1 MGAGLL
7 TAGVT
12 MTVQISPLGLE
23 GPVLSGVRARL
34 QRDAWLYYAVLGYTV
49 LGMLFLL
56 VAGDLRGSSHAVYIL
71 PAIKG
76 FLIFMPLVALGY
88 DASRVVIRVDRR
100 RRLAFSRVLTPER
113 FAGLAAGILL
123 MAGLTVFQG
132 TFTTIKTA
140 LPQLWGGFPYD
151 RVQADIDSMLFFGT
165 DPWRVFHAFGGNW
178 VVRTIVEFNYN
189 VVWFAA
195 CYGALFFVATSPLA
209 DRIRTRYVAMFL
221 FTWIVCG
228 NILAG
233 IFLSAGPAFYGE
245 VTGDHLRFADQL
257 AFLAESQ
264 WRNSAASYQSY
275 LWSLHDSGRLG
286 IGGGISAFPSV
297 HVALVTMNALF
308 VLEISRRWG
317 LVAFAYV
324 AFILFSSVY
333 LGWHYAIDGLASIIV
348 VTAGHLVMRRLL
360 RGPGAAP
367 EPRARTV

>member
-1 MGAGLL
+1 VGAGFSI
-7 TAGVT
+7 AGVT
-12 MTVQISPLGLE
+12 MTSQILRLGLE
-23 GPVLSGVRARL
+23 SPVLSGVRARL

-49 LGMLFLL
+49 VGMLFLL
-56 VAGDLRGSSHAVYIL
+56 AAGDLRGSSHAVYIL

-88 DASRVVIRVDRR
+88 DASRVVLRVDQR

-113 FAGLAAGILL
+113 FASLAAGIIL

-140 LPQLWGGFPYD
+140 LPQLSGGFPYD
-151 RVQADIDSMLFFGT
+151 RVQADIDAMLFFGT
-165 DPWRVFHAFGGNW
+165 DPWRLFHAVGGNA
-178 VVRTIVEFNYN
+178 VVRTLVEFNYN
-189 VVWFAA
+189 VMWFAA
-195 CYGALFFVATSPLA
+195 CYGVLFFVATSPLA
-209 DRIRTRYVAMFL
+209 DGVRTRYMAMFL

-233 IFLSAGPAFYGE
+233 LFLSAGPAFYGQ

-264 WRNSAASYQSY
+264 WRNSAAAYQSY

-297 HVALVTMNALF
+297 HVALVMMNALF
-308 VLEISRRWG
+308 VFEVSRRWG
-317 LVAFAYV
+317 LAAFAYV

-333 LGWHYAIDGLASIIV
+333 LGWHYAIDGLASIAV
-348 VTAGHLVMRRLL
+348 VTAGHFAVRRLL
-360 RGPGAAP
+360 RGLGGAP
-367 EPRARTV
+367 EPRARTA